1 MVFRADGTVIL
12 LHQIFGNGQADAV
25 SAFIL
30 VVGFVFPVKAFKES
44 GIIDIFTC
52 RIVVGYGKTYAAA
65 AFSGKRDPDGAAGI
79 TVFDGVVY
87 KQGTCEATGAKV
99 WTVSCTALL
108 ISVSTR
114 FCLSSRSCA
123 LVIMTRF
130 CMRPVMRST

>member
-1 MVFRADGTVIL
+1 MVFRTDGTMVL

-52 RIVVGYGKTYAAA
+52 RIVVGHGKTYAGVCGL
-65 AFSGKRDPDGAAGI
+65 FGKRDPDGAAGI

-87 KQGTCEATGAKV
+87 KQGNESAGSVPLPRTWRGRPEFRP
-99 WTVSCTALL
+99 LL
-108 ISVSTR
+108 
-114 FCLSSRSCA
+114 FC
-123 LVIMTRF
+123 
-130 CMRPVMRST
+130 RPARQPGQRYGWSPVLPC